1 VGNPVQLSNGRAW
14 PTQGAALAH
23 FKAMLAR
30 YGDEQIVEDRV
41 DHEDLVALLERYDG
55 GILSGPSKIGLGVDL
70 FMRRQNRGQ
79 NYSTPGFWVRR
90 VDGSETDFSYIA
102 AVQGRPKSG
111 PQEFYDACRAAVAA
125 DLKAAKRR
133 HFKMYGDELG
143 RIPCEL
149 TNTLITI
156 DQAHVD
162 HAYPTFGQLVLSFR
176 AARGWQHEAPAG
188 TLTPPADMQNT
199 TTFADPA
206 VADAF
211 RNFHHAAAIL
221 RIVSGTKNLAMSAG
235 QRKPKIRRPVL
246 LS

>member
-1 VGNPVQLSNGRAW
+1 MGKPVQLSNGRAW

-23 FKAMLAR
+23 FKVMLSH

-55 GILSGPSKIGLGVDL
+55 AILSGPSKIGLGVDL
-70 FMRRQNRGQ
+70 FLRRH
-79 NYSTPGFWVRR
+79 
-90 VDGSETDFSYIA
+90 DGSETDFSYIA
-102 AVQGRPKSG
+102 AVKGRPKAS

-133 HFKMYGDELG
+133 HFKMHGDELG
-143 RIPCEL
+143 RVPCEL
-149 TNTLITI
+149 TDTLITI

-188 TLTPPADMQNT
+188 TLTLPADMQNT

-211 RNFHHAAAIL
+211 REFHHAAAIL